1 MGNSL
6 ALSACFI
13 NGMFVKSE
21 SAILTSVFCWEV
33 EEQVEEVEEAE
44 DDEEEE
50 DGDGNDDIEEADE
63 VDERISLSLPL
74 YLVFVQFVFGIL

>member
-1 MGNSL
+1 
-6 ALSACFI
+6 
-13 NGMFVKSE
+13 MFVKSE
-21 SAILTSVFCWEV
+21 SAILTSVFCWEE

-50 DGDGNDDIEEADE
+50 DGDGNDDMEEADE

-74 YLVFVQFVFGIL
+74 YLVLVQFVFGIL